1 MFVEIIRKIINI
13 YTGWT
18 ILFAHMKNI
27 DNFSSPLTI
36 EAIFCGV
43 IEDAC
48 PVVLGGFPGSE
59 RKGGPIFFFFLVSK
73 VRINVYITQNTE
85 FST

>member
-1 MFVEIIRKIINI
+1 MLLLLE

-18 ILFAHMKNI
+18 ILSAHMKIIN
-27 DNFSSPLTI
+27 NFLFPLTI

-48 PVVLGGFPGSE
+48 PVVLGGVPGLGRE
-59 RKGGPIFFFFLVSK
+59 GVLKIFALDLQK
-73 VRINVYITQNTE
+73 TWTKLA
-85 FST
+85 